1 MNAWRAL
8 VLALTL
14 TTLSAPAA
22 EPARNLP
29 AAVDASLAGHYYLNG
44 IHEVGSELLL
54 RPDGT
59 FEWMLA
65 YGALDQLASGRWQ
78 REGERIVLQAR
89 QPATAQRVF
98 ALQPLRAW
106 GAGDGD
112 RSGIGVR
119 VGDPRTGRHFGRIGV
134 EFAFDDG
141 TAVQADTDDE
151 GYAATPRGK
160 AKLQRIVLTLP
171 DPQFPAETFALTA
184 PREGV
189 FEFHVDSQGLKPP
202 PPFQRMPLRI
212 DGRDLVP
219 TWPDGREQG
228 RYSRD

>member
-1 MNAWRAL
+1 MSRWRAL
-8 VLALTL
+8 VLAMAL
-14 TTLSAPAA
+14 TTTSAPAA
-22 EPARNLP
+22 EPGRNV
-29 AAVDASLAGHYYLNG
+29 AVTANADWAGHYFPSG
-44 IHEVGSELLL
+44 PHEVGPDLLL

-78 REGERIVLQAR
+78 REGDGIVLQADATPAR
-89 QPATAQRVF
+89 QVF
-98 ALQPLRAW
+98 AMQPMRAW
-106 GAGDGD
+106 SAADGGRD
-112 RSGIGVR
+112 GIGVR
-119 VGDPRTGRHFGRIGV
+119 VGDPRTGRHFARIGV
-134 EFAFDDG
+134 VFSFDDG
-141 TAVQADTDDE
+141 TTIEADTDDD

-160 AKLQRIVLTLP
+160 AKLQRIVLSLP
-171 DPQFPAETFALTA
+171 DPQFPAETFAVTA
-184 PREGV
+184 KGDGV

-202 PPFQRMPLRI
+202 APFQRMPLRI